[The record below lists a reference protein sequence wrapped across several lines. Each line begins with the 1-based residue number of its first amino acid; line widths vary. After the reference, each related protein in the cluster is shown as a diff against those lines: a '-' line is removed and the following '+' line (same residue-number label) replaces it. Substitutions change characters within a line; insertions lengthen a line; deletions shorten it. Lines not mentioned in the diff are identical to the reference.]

1 MKTKTRTLT
10 LTAILVAITL
20 LFGFTPI
27 GYIQTPFGIVI
38 TLMCLPVIVGT
49 LTLGWKAGLSL
60 AALFAL
66 TSIAKIPTDVFGP
79 TLLAYNPAM
88 LMVNIIVP
96 RLLIPFVVA
105 FVYKAMRTQKEAVNI
120 GVAAVAGSLTNTV
133 LYLGFLYAFFS
144 SVVAGSVILSVALL
158 NGIIEAVVAA
168 LLCAPIVRALKKSVP
183 ALGSLTPLEKK
194 KETT

>member
-10 LTAILVAITL
+10 LTAILIAITL
-20 LFGFTPI
+20 IFGFTPI

-38 TLMCLPVIVGT
+38 TLMCLPVIIGT
-49 LTLGWKAGLSL
+49 LTLGWKAGLAL
-60 AALFAL
+60 AALFAV
-66 TSIAKIPTDVFGP
+66 TSIDVFGP
-79 TLLAYNPAM
+79 TLLAANPVL
-88 LMVNIIVP
+88 LMINIIVP

-105 FVYKAMRTQKEAVNI
+105 LVYRAMRSKKELLNI

-144 SVVAGSVILSVALL
+144 GIVASGIILSVALL

-168 LLCAPIVRALKKSVP
+168 LLCPPIVRALKKTVP
-183 ALGSLTPLEKK
+183 AIGNAAPAEQKQA
-194 KETT
+194 E